1 MLKNFLY
8 LFIFIF
14 WYSTTIMFT
23 TNLRNVMGVPISTVN
38 SIVDIIILLLLM
50 IQIVFFQSYKKRE
63 LVIIIGI
70 TTPIIIAAALSR
82 QYSLLSGWMFIVAA
96 RNVDFDRVIRVA
108 YKILLIMIPAIV
120 FLCFIGFIEERT
132 MTRGDI
138 QRFSFL

>member
-1 MLKNFLY
+1 
-8 LFIFIF
+8 
-14 WYSTTIMFT
+14 MFT

-108 YKILLIMIPAIV
+108 YKILW
-120 FLCFIGFIEERT
+120 C
-132 MTRGDI
+132 
-138 QRFSFL
+138 